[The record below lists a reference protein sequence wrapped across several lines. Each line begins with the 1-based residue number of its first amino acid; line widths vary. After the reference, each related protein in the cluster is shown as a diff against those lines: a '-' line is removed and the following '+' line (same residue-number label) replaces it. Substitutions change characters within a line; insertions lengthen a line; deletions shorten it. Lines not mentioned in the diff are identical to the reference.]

1 MLIEKLDVSFNIPLW
16 LVFPFRESF
25 HISLYWVLHS
35 NYVFFKFLLFFV
47 FLIKLCFFR
56 LFQERARWPKPRTLG
71 ENGNP
76 LNLSLFAN
84 LLLKIWQIYIFLVCF
99 FPFFPEACINY
110 LWSNSVRAKRRSIWQ
125 WCLITLKIS
134 IGRIFFVTKTHFIE
148 HLKRLCNTTHL
159 MTPLF
164 FSFKVTTR
172 K

>member
-1 MLIEKLDVSFNIPLW
+1 MCPSTFHYDL
-16 LVFPFRESF
+16 SF
-25 HISLYWVLHS
+25 HLGNRFIFHCTGSYTQIMF
-35 NYVFFKFLLFFV
+35 FFKFLLLFV

-134 IGRIFFVTKTHFIE
+134 IGRIFFSNK
-148 HLKRLCNTTHL
+148 NTFYWTFKKALQHN
-159 MTPLF
+159 PLNDSIIF
-164 FSFKVTTR
+164 LV
-172 K
+172 